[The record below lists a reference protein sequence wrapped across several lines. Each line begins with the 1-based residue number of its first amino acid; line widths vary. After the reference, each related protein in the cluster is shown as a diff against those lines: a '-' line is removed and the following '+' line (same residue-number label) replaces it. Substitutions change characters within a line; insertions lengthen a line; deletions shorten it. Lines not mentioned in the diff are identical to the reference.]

1 MTDTSSWKF
10 IRIRTLVPIRSHVH
24 RRPSVEVNLDD
35 HDEFVTDKC
44 RLSLT
49 EKNRRNFGFY
59 IKPIRDFKKMKNKK
73 IEVWFKPI
81 KSTPGLCGFWKGY
94 RLPHIKVSGS
104 SSNSALC
111 SVIKYNIII
120 TLFKSQW
127 VQQRTVALLIEE
139 TF

>member
-49 EKNRRNFGFY
+49 EKNRRKFGFY

-104 SSNSALC
+104 SGNSALC
-111 SVIKYNIII
+111 SVKKYNIL
-120 TLFKSQW
+120 LFNFH
-127 VQQRTVALLIEE
+127 TVRIPI
-139 TF
+139 F